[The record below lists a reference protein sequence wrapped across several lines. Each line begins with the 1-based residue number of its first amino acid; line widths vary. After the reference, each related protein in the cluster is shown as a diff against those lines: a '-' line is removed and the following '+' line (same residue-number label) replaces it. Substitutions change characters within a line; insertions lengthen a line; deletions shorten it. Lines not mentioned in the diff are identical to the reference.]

1 MSVKDEVLKALEQ
14 NKGQS
19 FSGEG
24 LASTLGVSRAAVW
37 KAITALRKEGY
48 LIEAITNK
56 GYMLLEES
64 NLLSEQGIRMH
75 LDEANAAVALQVH
88 NVIDS
93 TNQGAKMLA
102 LQGAAH
108 GTVVIANEQTKGRGR
123 LGRDFYSPA
132 STGIYLSLILKP
144 NFDISKSVLV
154 TTAASVAV
162 VRAIRKVCQCEA
174 RIKWVNDV
182 YIADKKIC
190 GILTEAVTNFENGE
204 IEYLVLGIGVNCQL
218 PEAGFPDELKEKA
231 GNIPISFS
239 RNKLAAE
246 IINQVLHLYEDIEN
260 RDFIQEYKEKSMVL
274 GKNIQVIRKG
284 VNKDARALDI
294 DEDGG
299 LLVEYSDGTKEVL
312 NTGEI
317 SIRF

>member
-1 MSVKDEVLKALEQ
+1 MSVKGEVLKALEQ

-19 FSGEG
+19 FSGES
-24 LASTLGVSRAAVW
+24 LALTLGVSRAAVW

-48 LIEAITNK
+48 PIEAITNK

-64 NLLSEQGIRMH
+64 DLLSEQGVRMH
-75 LDEANAAVALQVH
+75 LRPNNSSMPLYVH
-88 NVIDS
+88 SIIDS
-93 TNQGAKMLA
+93 TNQGAKLLA
-102 LQGAAH
+102 LQGAEH
-108 GTVVIANEQTKGRGR
+108 GTVVLANEQTKGRGR

-132 STGIYLSLILKP
+132 STGIYLSIILKP
-144 NFDISKSVLV
+144 NFDSSKSVLV

-162 VRAIRKVCQCEA
+162 VRAIKKVCQCDA
-174 RIKWVNDV
+174 VIKWVNDV
-182 YIADKKIC
+182 YIGEKKIC
-190 GILTEAVTNFENGE
+190 GILTEAVSNFENGE

-218 PEAGFPDELKEKA
+218 PANGFPEEIKEKA
-231 GNIPISFS
+231 GVIPVPFS
-239 RNKLAAE
+239 RNMLAAE
-246 IINQVLHLYEDIEN
+246 IINQVLEIYAELESRN
-260 RDFIQEYKEKSMVL
+260 FIQEYKQKSMVL

-284 VNKDARALDI
+284 VSLEAFARDI

-299 LLVEYSDGTKEVL
+299 LLVEFPDGTKEVL